1 MKILPVKTR
10 NTAETIDV
18 LNQAIDDLR
27 LGGLI
32 EVTVLAVTLGVLG
45 QELTAHRLGGGHIII
60 AVVADPLRQVIG
72 DVKGGG
78 GRDGVFVVDKV
89 DVGDVVFRFRAILCW
104 ENNHVG
110 AKKITVRENELQE
123 KNTKKNS

>member
-10 NTAETIDV
+10 DTAETIDV
-18 LNQAIDDLR
+18 LNQPIDDLR
-27 LGGLI
+27 LGGFV
-32 EVTVLAVTLGVLG
+32 EATVLAVTLGVLG
-45 QELTAHRLGGGHIII
+45 QELTAHRFGGGHIII

-78 GRDGVFVVDKV
+78 GRDSVFVVDKV
-89 DVGDVVFRFRAILCW
+89 DIGDVVLGFGAILCW

-110 AKKITVRENELQE
+110 AEKIAV
-123 KNTKKNS
+123 